1 MIQLHDSITV
11 RSTRVGSGRPDDMT
25 VPAHV
30 YTVSGSNPREPLR
43 LGLMVS
49 ELRAMVGPLP
59 RQIEPGTDR
68 IVHDGL
74 EYHVDGPPMGRYRR
88 GRLHH
93 WTINLRRATG

>member
-1 MIQLHDSITV
+1 MMLHDKVTIT
-11 RSTRVGSGRPDDMT
+11 STLTGSKRPDDMT

-68 IVHDGL
+68 VIHHGQ
-74 EYHVDGPPMGRYRR
+74 EYRVDGPPMGRYRR